1 MMRSRCVSCLP
12 VLLLA
17 SLVPRVASGVG
28 TTEPIGCDAALTRS
42 IDDPS
47 EADRFTFNVVEGEQ
61 VDINVI
67 NGTPLSGNFSV
78 QWRLLTGAGTPA
90 VSCGGETDPR
100 FGLRDCGPL
109 PASGNPYRIEVRDQ
123 FSDGTGSYV
132 VYLQRLT
139 AAAACETTTI
149 ACDGSPSAPCDTP
162 IACNGSPSVAID
174 PAVESELIR
183 FNFDMVE
190 GEHVDIHVI
199 NGTSASGNLSV
210 AWRLLTGAGT
220 PAVSCGGYTDPR
232 SRQFLR
238 DCGPLPASGNPYQIE
253 VRDQFSDGI
262 GVYRVAIDGVL
273 QCATCGN

>member
-1 MMRSRCVSCLP
+1 MDCLGGIGPQGPWRKEGMMRSRCVSCLP

-90 VSCGGETDPR
+90 VSCGGYTDPR
-100 FGLRDCGPL
+100 FG
-109 PASGNPYRIEVRDQ
+109 
-123 FSDGTGSYV
+123 
-132 VYLQRLT
+132 
-139 AAAACETTTI
+139 
-149 ACDGSPSAPCDTP
+149 
-162 IACNGSPSVAID
+162 
-174 PAVESELIR
+174 
-183 FNFDMVE
+183 
-190 GEHVDIHVI
+190 
-199 NGTSASGNLSV
+199 
-210 AWRLLTGAGT
+210 
-220 PAVSCGGYTDPR
+220 
-232 SRQFLR
+232 LR

-253 VRDQFSDGI
+253 VRDQFSDGT
-262 GVYRVAIDGVL
+262 G
-273 QCATCGN
+273 